1 LTLAGKLRYNIPMQT
16 TATANEAKVK
26 NPYRISL
33 NQYCE
38 DNGIEDRLNLIEDLV
53 SDSICP
59 ALCKEGCEVEPDGR
73 CEHNCPSILLACGL
87 I

>member
-1 LTLAGKLRYNIPMQT
+1 MTT
-16 TATANEAKVK
+16 TAQKVV

-53 SDSICP
+53 CDSICP

-73 CEHNCPSILLACGL
+73 CEHGCPSILLACGM

>member
-1 LTLAGKLRYNIPMQT
+1 MNMTDTNNGNPPK
-16 TATANEAKVK
+16 AKHK

-38 DNGIEDRLNLIEDLV
+38 ENGIDDKMALLEELTF
-53 SDSICP
+53 DSVCP
-59 ALCKEGCEVEPDGR
+59 ALCKEGCEVEPDGT
-73 CEHNCPSILLACGL
+73 CPHGCPSILLAVGV

>member
-1 LTLAGKLRYNIPMQT
+1 MQTT

-26 NPYRISL
+26 NPYRITLS
-33 NQYCE
+33 QYCE

-53 SDSICP
+53 SDCVCP

-73 CEHNCPSILLACGL
+73 CDHNCPSILLACGL